1 MIIEM
6 LMSLLYNL
14 LDLVMVIEIPAL
26 PESVMG
32 YVNTL
37 FDYMSAGASILANY
51 TPLGYLLTLFGVL
64 VAVDGGIMVYHF
76 VMWVIRK
83 IPVLGVS

>member
-6 LMSLLYNL
+6 LMSVLYNVL
-14 LDLVMVIEIPAL
+14 NLVMVIEIPSL
-26 PESVMG
+26 PDSVMG

-37 FDYMSAGASILANY
+37 FDYMAAGASILANY

-64 VAVDGGIMVYHF
+64 VAVDGGIMIYHF

-83 IPVLGVS
+83 VPVLGVS